1 MKHLLFLFLFV
12 CSVSIVHTT
21 NGQSAFR
28 KYLYNLV
35 NDTTEASKPRFLAYP
50 TLAYSPE
57 TNLEIGISSLYI
69 YYAKRDTTNRLS
81 ELSAFTF
88 FTLENQ
94 YGIWLE
100 NAIYS
105 NDDKI
110 FILGRT
116 RIQSFPLLYYGIGSN
131 TPEEYQAR
139 VDANQIWVRQRI
151 LHKIKK
157 DFFIGSQ
164 FDFTRLS
171 GVDFVKNE
179 EFESSIEL
187 PMGYEGSTNFGIGAG
202 IVYDNRHNVLN
213 VRKGFFSELGFL
225 HYNDAVSD
233 FQFNSFLS
241 DTRIYR
247 PIGKRNVFAAQLL
260 GQFNTG
266 NVPFNQLA
274 LLGGETIMR
283 GYYTGRFRD
292 RNQIAAQTE
301 FRFLPLPLGFSK
313 RIGATVFGSV
323 ATVFPNTR
331 EIAMDKIT
339 FSGGAGLRFLLFP
352 KKDIYTR
359 IDYALTR
366 EGGGLYILI
375 GEAF

>member
-1 MKHLLFLFLFV
+1 MKQFFTLLSFV
-12 CSVSIVHTT
+12 CFFSITHTT
-21 NGQSAFR
+21 TGQSFIKRYIA
-28 KYLYNLV
+28 NLI
-35 NDTTEASKPRFLAYP
+35 NDTTDASKPRFIAYP

-57 TNLEIGISSLYI
+57 TNLEIGLSSLYI

-100 NAIYS
+100 NAIYTHQ
-105 NDDKI
+105 DKV
-110 FILGRT
+110 FILGKIRL
-116 RIQSFPLLYYGIGSN
+116 QSFPLLYYGIGSN
-131 TPEEYQAR
+131 TPEEHQAI
-139 VDANQIWVRQRI
+139 VDANQIWVRQRV
-151 LHKIKK
+151 LRKVKK
-157 DFFIGSQ
+157 NFFIGPE

-171 GVDFVKNE
+171 KVDFMENE
-179 EFESSIEL
+179 EFEPIDL
-187 PMGYEGSTNFGIGAG
+187 PLGHEGSTNFGIGAG

-213 VRKGFFSELGFL
+213 VRDGFFSELGFL
-225 HYNDAVSD
+225 HYNDGLNN
-233 FQFNSFLS
+233 FEFNSIVS
-241 DTRIYR
+241 DTRLFR
-247 PIGKRNVFAAQLL
+247 PVGQHNVWATQIL
-260 GQFNTG
+260 GQFNLG

-274 LLGGETIMR
+274 LLGGETMMR

-292 RNQIAAQTE
+292 KNQIAAQTE

-313 RIGATVFGSV
+313 RIGATLFGSV

-331 EIAMDKIT
+331 EIDMKNLVWA
-339 FSGGAGLRFLLFP
+339 GGAGLRFLLFP

-359 IDYALTR
+359 IDYSFTR
-366 EGGGLYILI
+366 EGRGFYILI

>member
-1 MKHLLFLFLFV
+1 MKKLAALVLFLGFF
-12 CSVSIVHTT
+12 SVSYVS
-21 NGQSAFR
+21 NGQSFLKR
-28 KYLYNLV
+28 YFYNLV
-35 NDTTEASKPRFLAYP
+35 NDTTDASKPRFITYP

-57 TNLEIGISSLYI
+57 TNLEIGLSSLYVF
-69 YYAKRDTTNRLS
+69 YAKRDTTNRLS

-105 NDDKI
+105 HRDKV
-110 FILGRT
+110 FFLGKT
-116 RIQSFPLLYYGIGSN
+116 KIQSFPLLYYGIGSN
-131 TPEEYQAR
+131 TPKEAQAV
-139 VDANQIWVRQRI
+139 VDANQILIKQRI
-151 LHKIKK
+151 LRKLRKNV
-157 DFFIGSQ
+157 FIGAE
-164 FDFTRLS
+164 FDFQRLAK
-171 GVDFVKNE
+171 VDFVENE
-179 EFESSIEL
+179 NFEPIEL
-187 PMGYEGSTNFGIGAG
+187 PLGSNGSTNFGIGTG

-213 VRKGFFSELGFL
+213 VRNGFFAELGFL
-225 HYNDAVSD
+225 HYNTAFSDYEFNSIVSD
-233 FQFNSFLS
+233 VRLF
-241 DTRIYR
+241 R
-247 PIGKRNVFAAQLL
+247 PLGKNNVWATQLL

-274 LLGGETIMR
+274 LMGGENMMR

-292 RNQIAAQTE
+292 KNQIAAQTE

-331 EIAMDKIT
+331 EINMKNLVW
-339 FSGGAGLRFLLFP
+339 SGGAGLRFLLFP

-359 IDYALTR
+359 IDYSFTR
-366 EGGGLYILI
+366 EGGGLYVLI